1 MVDLSVEIGGLAFKN
16 PIMMA
21 AIAPC
26 GPWTHWPAEKDAP
39 EIQMKMWRK
48 LYEAGLGGI
57 CTGLIF
63 PFDDPEL
70 DKGGGRF
77 WAARTKGFA
86 KREGFISAASIP
98 DAGLSKSN
106 SLEAIRRAKK
116 EFTDMRIIAN
126 IITTGTD
133 PKVWGNLALECQQ
146 AGADMVEMNFGS
158 AMIFD
163 NVATAQRGIEYKED
177 LPAGIT
183 IGLVPE
189 IASSIV
195 KGMKK
200 ITDIPVVVK
209 LTPEL
214 SFFHLTRAVPM
225 YRDAGIIGFTANHC
239 FMSVVPPDIYNG
251 GKTTFPQMETT
262 TWWTTNGPWHRFACY
277 RNVAMLGKYFP
288 DMSVLACG
296 GLVTPEQCVE
306 IMMLGAR
313 GVQLSAGVF
322 WNGLSYTGK
331 VVNFLKTYMEEQ
343 GYDSVNDF
351 IGLGQQYIVE
361 MEDCQRE
368 FKSQIGKLIAQIDRE
383 KCVGLSTC
391 KRCLDNWCFAT
402 YVENDQPMVDAGLC
416 SSCNLCVIT
425 CPHGARSLQWA
436 GDSEGSRQK
445 G

>member
-1 MVDLSVEIGGLAFKN
+1 MVDLSVTIGGLEFKN
-16 PIMMA
+16 PVMLA

-26 GPWTHWPAEKDAP
+26 GPWTHWPLEKDAP
-39 EIQMKMWRK
+39 ELQMKMWRR
-48 LYEAGLGGI
+48 LYEADIGGI

-63 PFDDPEL
+63 PFDNPEF
-70 DKGGGRF
+70 KRGGGRF

-86 KREGFISAASIP
+86 KREGFVSAASIP

-116 EFTDMRIIAN
+116 EFTDVRIIAN

-133 PKVWGNLALECQQ
+133 PVAWGNLALECQQ

-163 NVATAQRGIEYKED
+163 TVEAAQRGIEIKED

-189 IASSIV
+189 MASSIV

-200 ITDIPVVVK
+200 ITDIPVTVK

-214 SFFHLTRAVPM
+214 SFFHLRRAIPM
-225 YRDAGIIGFTANHC
+225 YKESGVVAFTANHC
-239 FMSVVPPDIYNG
+239 FMTVVPPDIYNG
-251 GKTTFPQMETT
+251 GRTTFPHMETT

-288 DMSVLACG
+288 EMSVMACG

-306 IMMLGAR
+306 IMMLGAQ

-322 WNGLSYTGK
+322 WNGLSYPGE
-331 VVNFLKTYMEEQ
+331 VVGFLKRYMEEQ
-343 GYDSVNDF
+343 GYGSVNDF
-351 IGLGQQYIVE
+351 IGLGQKYIVE
-361 MEDCQRE
+361 MEECQRE
-368 FKSQIGKLIAQIDRE
+368 FKSQIGKVIAQIDRE
-383 KCVGLSTC
+383 KCVGLSAC

-402 YVENDQPMVDAGLC
+402 YVEDDQPMVDAELC

-425 CPHGARSLQWA
+425 CPHGARSLQWVRE
-436 GDSEGSRQK
+436 SEGPR
-445 G
+445 